1 MTRKRPCRICKR
13 WFQPD
18 RRAGDRQRVCSD
30 ESCQRERHRRA
41 CASWRSENAAAEKEH
56 RLRQRLREPSET
68 GPRAAMAGLRLE
80 AVRDAVGPKIA
91 VIIEETGGV
100 LGDWVR
106 DAVGGQLFGMTKESG
121 RHPRAGP
128 RDGIAAERAP
138 P

>member
-1 MTRKRPCRICKR
+1 
-13 WFQPD
+13 
-18 RRAGDRQRVCSD
+18 
-30 ESCQRERHRRA
+30 
-41 CASWRSENAAAEKEH
+41 
-56 RLRQRLREPSET
+56 
-68 GPRAAMAGLRLE
+68 MAGLRLE

-91 VIIEETGGV
+91 VIIEETGEV

-121 RHPRAGP
+121 RQPRAGP